1 MSNGVKNIDSIINM
15 FGNGKIYND
24 RKSVVVSSFENNYN
38 ILYSPSI
45 IRSINN

>member
-1 MSNGVKNIDSIINM
+1 M

-24 RKSVVVSSFENNYN
+24 KKTVVVSSFENNYN
-38 ILYSPSI
+38 ILYFLSM